1 MTVRAVCNIAG
12 LEADTGS
19 YFKIVVQYLGLDS
32 GNRVNNVI
40 ELPGLDPTISSVT
53 LELGIEN
60 LVKNDLVTNYG
71 YTFGLLDSVRL
82 LGALL

>member
-1 MTVRAVCNIAG
+1 MATLAVCNIAG
-12 LEADTGS
+12 LEADTGNL
-19 YFKIVVQYLGLDS
+19 FKIVIQYLGLVS
-32 GNRVNNVI
+32 TNRVNTVI
-40 ELPGLDPTISSVT
+40 ELAGLDPTISSVT

-60 LVKNDLVTNYG
+60 LVKNDLITNYG